1 MTAPLPPSICSSVS
15 KLFSLL
21 LSRRIELH
29 FLSMKIIKHTLNIKL
44 AERFAIAT
52 TINMGIFAFHRDPII
67 AGFCQ
72 AVLVVIVL
80 TED

>member
-1 MTAPLPPSICSSVS
+1 
-15 KLFSLL
+15 
-21 LSRRIELH
+21 
-29 FLSMKIIKHTLNIKL
+29 MKIIKHTLNIKL